1 MEITGEYWRSERCGL
16 LLAKP
21 CCSTLGLARYLLW
34 SVYDVRLI
42 IVQTASAQF
51 ATKKRSRLRLLED
64 TLFQK
69 IALMFQRVQIITKCC
84 QVCDLQRNQI
94 DVSGHRAGDLL
105 GCVSISGLDFMS

>member
-21 CCSTLGLARYLLW
+21 CCSTLGLAKYLLW

-51 ATKKRSRLRLLED
+51 AKKEEPVKAPRRYVISKSCFYVPVRADYIQVWPGVLPYKEISSAV
-64 TLFQK
+64 LFIGQTDEGE
-69 IALMFQRVQIITKCC
+69 Q
-84 QVCDLQRNQI
+84 
-94 DVSGHRAGDLL
+94 
-105 GCVSISGLDFMS
+105 

>member
-1 MEITGEYWRSERCGL
+1 MEITGEYWRSEHCGL

-51 ATKKRSRLRLLED
+51 AKKKRSRSRLLED

-69 IALMFQRVQIITKCC
+69 VAFMFQCVQIISKCG
-84 QVCDLQRNQI
+84 QVCYLQRNQI
-94 DVSGHRAGDLL
+94 DVSGHRTGDLL
-105 GCVSISGLDFMS
+105 GGVPILIVE